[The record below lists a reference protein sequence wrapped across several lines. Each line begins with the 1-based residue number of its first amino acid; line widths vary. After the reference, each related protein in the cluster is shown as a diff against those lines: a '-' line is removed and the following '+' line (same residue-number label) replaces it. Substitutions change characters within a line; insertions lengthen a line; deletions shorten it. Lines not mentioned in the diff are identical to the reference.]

1 MLSKVGG
8 PGKPPRRRR
17 EVLRLKV
24 GGSGRSA
31 KRLKAAPSSPAP
43 RCPPKATPTGRKSP
57 LLTDLARVRLVLFGR
72 GRATAG
78 GGEPG
83 RGTP

>member
-17 EVLRLKV
+17 EVLRLKG

-31 KRLKAAPSSPAP
+31 KRLSAAPSSPVP
-43 RCPPKATPTGRKSP
+43 RCPPKAVPIGRKSP
-57 LLTDLARVRLVLFGR
+57 LLTDLERARLVLDRR
-72 GRATAG
+72 GGATVW

-83 RGTP
+83 RETP